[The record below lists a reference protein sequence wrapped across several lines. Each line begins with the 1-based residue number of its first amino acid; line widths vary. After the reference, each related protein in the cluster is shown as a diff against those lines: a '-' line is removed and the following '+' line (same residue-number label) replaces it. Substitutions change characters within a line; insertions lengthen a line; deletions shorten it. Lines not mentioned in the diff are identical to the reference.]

1 MSNFLLQDGKTG
13 NTAQVDSDNRLQT
26 FASTQTESTFA
37 AFNGDLYNINT
48 GTINLTSANASGLLF
63 MSNTDTRDWVL
74 TRVFYNIATST
85 GGSGDML
92 AEVIAN
98 PTAGTLISAGAAV
111 TPHNLNFGSPKSLV
125 ATALSGVEGST
136 ITDGVTRISTIIP
149 SSGTRVLLQFDSVI
163 VPPAASI
170 AIKITPPTG
179 NTSMDLQ
186 VGFNLHRVNG

>member
-1 MSNFLLQDGKTG
+1 MSNFVLKDGRSG
-13 NTAQVDSDNRLQT
+13 STAQVDGDNRLQT

-37 AFNGDLYNINT
+37 AFAGDLYNINT
-48 GTINLTSANASGLLF
+48 ETINLTSANTSALLY
-63 MSNTDTRDWVL
+63 MSNTDDRDWVL
-74 TRVFYNIATST
+74 TRIFYNLATST
-85 GGSGDML
+85 GGTGDLL

-111 TPHNLNFGSPKSLV
+111 TPHNLNFGSPKSLT
-125 ATALSGVEGST
+125 ATTLKGAEGST
-136 ITDGVTRISTIIP
+136 ITDGTVRISTIIP
-149 SSGTRVLLQFDSVI
+149 SSGARVLLQFDSII

-170 AIKITPPTG
+170 AIRITPQTS